1 MPLFGAYVADQY
13 WGRYKTINFAL
24 GVDIIGHI
32 ILTMS
37 AVPSVIPNRSG
48 SIACMILGI
57 LVIGFGTGGFKPN
70 VNPVSAPPH
79 SIREPSPFS
88 TTDEAVGILALW
100 KDEKMTN
107 ILLADC

>member
-13 WGRYKTINFAL
+13 WGRYKTINVAL
-24 GVDIIGHI
+24 GIDIIGHI

-70 VNPVSAPPH
+70 VNPVSAPPG
-79 SIREPSPFS
+79 SIQDPTPLS
-88 TTDEAVGILALW
+88 TTDQADEVPPHW
-100 KDEKMTN
+100 KEEKVTN
-107 ILLADC
+107 ILLAHC